1 MNFEHTIDASHVDT
15 RLDRFVCGLYPAQS
29 RASIQKY
36 IKQGAVQVN
45 NKKVTPHH
53 FLKLN
58 DTVTVNDS
66 VLSVLVKHASA
77 PADSVKKNISVRTE
91 PVQEPEVIEETA
103 EYLVINKPA
112 GLLVHPVDLQSEE
125 YTLVDWLTRHDP
137 EIKKIGDD
145 SRLRPGIV
153 HRLDKEVSG
162 IMIIAKTSRFFDY
175 IKDQFQNHRV
185 KKTYLALVYG
195 KMPREQGVIDLPI
208 ERHATE
214 PRMAVR
220 SKRQEGKYA
229 YTEYLVLK
237 QHPTC
242 ALLKV
247 NIETGRTHQ
256 IRAHLHAFGH
266 PIVGDPLYTNKN
278 FKPIKTHGMCLQAT
292 ELVFTGA
299 DGNTHS
305 FSLPPSSLFKS
316 YL

>member
-15 RLDRFVCGLYPAQS
+15 RLDRFICGLYPAQS

-36 IKQGAVQVN
+36 IKQGRVEVN

-58 DTVTVNDS
+58 DIVTVDDS
-66 VLSVLVKHASA
+66 VLSVLVKHASV
-77 PADSVKKNISVRTE
+77 PANSAKKDIFVRTE
-91 PVQEPEVIEETA
+91 PIPEPEVMEETA
-103 EYLVINKPA
+103 DYLIINKPA
-112 GLLVHPVDLQSEE
+112 GLLVHPVDLPSEE
-125 YTLVDWLTRHDP
+125 NTLVDWIIQHDP
-137 EIKKIGDD
+137 EIIKVGDD
-145 SRLRPGIV
+145 ARLRPGIV

-162 IMIIAKTSRFFDY
+162 IMIIAKTSLFFDY
-175 IKDQFQNHRV
+175 IKDQFQNHRI

-266 PIVGDPLYTNKN
+266 PIVGDPLYTSKN
-278 FKPIKTHGMCLQAT
+278 FKIINAGGVCLQAT
-292 ELVFTGA
+292 ELAFTDEKGV
-299 DGNTHS
+299 THS
-305 FSLPPSSLFKS
+305 FSLPPSLLFTP

>member
-1 MNFEHTIDASHVDT
+1 MNFEHSIDASHVNS

-45 NKKVTPHH
+45 DKKVTPHH

-58 DTVTVNDS
+58 DMVTVNDS
-66 VLSVLVKHASA
+66 VLSVLVKHTSA
-77 PADSVKKNISVRTE
+77 PADSAKKNTIARAA
-91 PVQEPEVIEETA
+91 PVQEPKVIEETS

-112 GLLVHPVDLQSEE
+112 GLLVHPVDLPSEE
-125 YTLVDWLTRHDP
+125 NTLVDWLTSHDP

-145 SRLRPGIV
+145 ARLRPGIV

-162 IMIIAKTSRFFDY
+162 VMIIAKTSRFFDY
-175 IKDQFQNHRV
+175 IKNQFQNHRV

-247 NIETGRTHQ
+247 NIATGRTHQ

-278 FKPIKTHGMCLQAT
+278 FKPIKTPGVCLQAT
-292 ELVFTGA
+292 ELVFTDA
-299 DGNTHS
+299 EGNTHS